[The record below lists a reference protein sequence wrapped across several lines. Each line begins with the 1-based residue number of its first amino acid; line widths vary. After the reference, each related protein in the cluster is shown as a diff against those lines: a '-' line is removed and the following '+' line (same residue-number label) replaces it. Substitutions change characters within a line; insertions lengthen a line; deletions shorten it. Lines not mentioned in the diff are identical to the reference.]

1 MSKPL
6 YGKSDG
12 KEGESVEDIVRK
24 QQWWIGNFALFMMF
38 VGALIIY
45 TTTEETIKN
54 AYLSRSFIISFL
66 IVMGL
71 FIFYISRRK
80 METVLQ
86 THLLSL
92 MLLVVPITSIS
103 FLPYAAVT
111 VWASSFL
118 FLMIALISYQRIM
131 MWYAILIAIATSL
144 YVMWNADTVT
154 VEIDPT
160 DHYGRIGM
168 IVIGVS
174 IALVINHLHIR
185 NLNRLN
191 DLAIQLHDTA
201 RRDEETGVLNRQ
213 GLNEIDFPRP
223 EQQLIFVGIHLENYY
238 ELARYFGEGIQLQV
252 LRACIERLKRQL
264 PPYQAF
270 ARIEAGTLLIVMEK
284 PDEVACKEAMEELS
298 QEISIPYEIEGHHVY
313 VNISIV
319 IDNGEGAT
327 NNRKRRVQ
335 QLLTALQEAAQQ
347 NERVMCI
354 DQEWRKDQEL
364 RVKAAQSLAQAN
376 IETDFHLVYQL
387 QYDVQSEQFIGL
399 EALVRW
405 KTPLQGADRPSV
417 FIPIAEKSDLI
428 IRLGE
433 WIFEESCKTRKALV
447 DLVPDEF
454 TLSVNVSPRQL
465 TSESFMPFIERTLLK
480 YALKPQQIKIEIT
493 ESQSLDF
500 ESQSIHRALKRI
512 KTLDFPLSLDDFG
525 TGHASYHVLERL
537 LPLRQLKIPK
547 QFIEQI
553 GESEKRQSILES
565 IFQLSQ
571 SMHVECIVEGV
582 ETGEEVRIAKEIGIH
597 LFQGYFFAKPVSL
610 EEIICLLQKTNEGT
624 VR

>member
-1 MSKPL
+1 
-6 YGKSDG
+6 
-12 KEGESVEDIVRK
+12 
-24 QQWWIGNFALFMMF
+24 
-38 VGALIIY
+38 
-45 TTTEETIKN
+45 
-54 AYLSRSFIISFL
+54 
-66 IVMGL
+66 
-71 FIFYISRRK
+71 
-80 METVLQ
+80 
-86 THLLSL
+86 
-92 MLLVVPITSIS
+92 
-103 FLPYAAVT
+103 
-111 VWASSFL
+111 
-118 FLMIALISYQRIM
+118 
-131 MWYAILIAIATSL
+131 
-144 YVMWNADTVT
+144 
-154 VEIDPT
+154 
-160 DHYGRIGM
+160 
-168 IVIGVS
+168 
-174 IALVINHLHIR
+174 
-185 NLNRLN
+185 
-191 DLAIQLHDTA
+191 
-201 RRDEETGVLNRQ
+201 
-213 GLNEIDFPRP
+213 
-223 EQQLIFVGIHLENYY
+223 
-238 ELARYFGEGIQLQV
+238 
-252 LRACIERLKRQL
+252 
-264 PPYQAF
+264 
-270 ARIEAGTLLIVMEK
+270 MEK

-298 QEISIPYEIEGHHVY
+298 QEISVPYEIEGHHVY

-405 KTPLQGADRPSV
+405 KTSLQGADRPSV

-433 WIFEESCKTRKALV
+433 WIFEESCKTRKALI

-525 TGHASYHVLERL
+525 TGYASYHVLERL

-597 LFQGYFFAKPVSL
+597 LFQGYFFAKPVPL

>member
-1 MSKPL
+1 M
-6 YGKSDG
+6 
-12 KEGESVEDIVRK
+12 EDIVRK
-24 QQWWIGNFALFMMF
+24 QQWWIGNFALFMML

-54 AYLSRSFIISFL
+54 AYLSRSVIISFL
-66 IVMGL
+66 VLMGI

-80 METVLQ
+80 MDVVLQ

-131 MWYAILIAIATSL
+131 MWYAIIIAIATSF

-168 IVIGVS
+168 IIIGVS

-201 RRDEETGVLNRQ
+201 RCDEETGVLNRQ
-213 GLNEIDFPRP
+213 GLNEVDFPRP
-223 EQQLIFVGIHLENYY
+223 EKQLIFVGIHLENYY
-238 ELARYFGEGIQLQV
+238 ELARYFGEDIQSQV
-252 LRACIERLKRQL
+252 LRACIERLKRKL

-270 ARIEAGTLLIVMEK
+270 ARIEAGTLLIVMKK
-284 PDEVACKEAMEELS
+284 PDKVACKEAMEKLS

-327 NNRKRRVQ
+327 DNRKRRVQ

-354 DQEWRKDQEL
+354 DQAWRKDQEL

-387 QYDVQSEQFIGL
+387 QYDVRSEQFIGL

-405 KTPLQGADRPSV
+405 KTSLQGADRPSV
-417 FIPIAEKSDLI
+417 FIPIAEKSDLM

-433 WIFEESCKTRKALV
+433 WIFEEGCKTRKALIG
-447 DLVPDEF
+447 LVPDEF

-512 KTLDFPLSLDDFG
+512 KTLDFPVSLDDFG

-553 GESEKRQSILES
+553 GASEKRQSILES

-597 LFQGYFFAKPVSL
+597 LFQGYFFAKPVPL

-624 VR
+624 IH

>member
-12 KEGESVEDIVRK
+12 KEGESMEDIVRK

-54 AYLSRSFIISFL
+54 AYLSRSVIISFL

-131 MWYAILIAIATSL
+131 MWYAIVIAIATSL

-238 ELARYFGEGIQLQV
+238 ELARYFGEDIQLQV

-284 PDEVACKEAMEELS
+284 PDEVACKETMEELS
-298 QEISIPYEIEGHHVY
+298 QEISVPYEIEGHHVY

-387 QYDVQSEQFIGL
+387 QYDVRSERFIGL

-405 KTPLQGADRPSV
+405 KTSLQGADRPSV

-433 WIFEESCKTRKALV
+433 WIFEESCKTRKALI

-597 LFQGYFFAKPVSL
+597 LFQGYFFAKPVPL